1 MPSWRISAMSG
12 GQSKTGAALVPVPAR
27 DAGGW
32 QARGLISG
40 SPGTRPIAA
49 PRPGGV
55 PQDRTGQAGSGYHRS
70 SDAPSFFR
78 PGVYYLC
85 GPQVHAP
92 VSILSDNQMPVPA
105 VNPLLL
111 PAVVMPG
118 PVMQG
123 MYQVQQPKVAPRY
136 PNLKNRGR
144 RG

>member
-1 MPSWRISAMSG
+1 MPSWRISAMSSG
-12 GQSKTGAALVPVPAR
+12 TNAGAALVPVPAK

-40 SPGTRPIAA
+40 SPGTTPIAS

-55 PQDRTGQAGSGYHRS
+55 PQSWNRALHRS
-70 SDAPSFFR
+70 SDAPAFWR
-78 PGVYYLC
+78 PAVYFLC

-123 MYQVQQPKVAPRY
+123 QRQVRQPKIAPSY
-136 PNLKNRGR
+136 PNILGR
-144 RG
+144 RSRG